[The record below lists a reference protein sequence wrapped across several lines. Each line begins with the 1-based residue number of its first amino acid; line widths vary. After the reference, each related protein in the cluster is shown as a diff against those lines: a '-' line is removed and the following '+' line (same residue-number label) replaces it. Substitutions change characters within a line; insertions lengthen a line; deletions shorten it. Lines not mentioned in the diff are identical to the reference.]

1 MKKTSTYILVAAI
14 ASASAFSGCNPLVE
28 NNDISPNLPPDAP
41 ADQQLTA
48 TQLGEGFVM
57 SGEAAR
63 TANIW
68 AGVFTGEDRQYSA
81 LQVYVAGLPDFDNMW
96 TNSYYLV
103 LQQTRLI
110 QEKARAVNNNHLLGI
125 AQVLEAQM
133 IGTVTS
139 LWGDVPYSRAFVT
152 GQPSPF
158 DGQAAVYTATQ
169 ALLDDAI
176 ANLGRNGVNPEAR
189 DIYYGGDLAKWRAAA
204 RSLKA
209 RYFLHVKNY
218 AAAVAAAGQGIAKTD
233 GDMIMPYKE
242 AVSVS
247 ANPYWDFQKNSR
259 PGYMSASQSYAAELM
274 LSRRNSKTNDTKR
287 HDFFFVG
294 GNLKTTTGGAFAI
307 DADFP
312 LISYV
317 ETQAILAEALV
328 RGGDAAGALT
338 ALNATRTANEA
349 VYGSSL
355 ADYTLADFEAGGL
368 LNNGTPALP
377 RNEALLKEIL
387 TEKYL
392 SLVGQ
397 IEEFNDVRRT
407 NNLIGVSK
415 NVQSAPSLPQRF
427 LVPQVEVNTNPNA
440 PNPPPGIFVKTP
452 VNQ

>member
-1 MKKTSTYILVAAI
+1 MKKTSIYILVAAI
-14 ASASAFSGCNPLVE
+14 ASGSAFSSCSPLVE

-48 TQLGEGFVM
+48 TQIGEGFVM

-110 QEKARAVNNNHLLGI
+110 QEKARAVNNNYLLGI
-125 AQVLEAQM
+125 AQILEAQM
-133 IGTVTS
+133 IGTVTA
-139 LWGDVPYSRAFVT
+139 LWGDVPYSRAFVP
-152 GQPSPF
+152 GQPGPF

-169 ALLDDAI
+169 ALLDEAI
-176 ANLGRNGVNPEAR
+176 ANLGRNGINPGVR
-189 DIYYGGDLAKWRAAA
+189 DIYYDGDLDKWRAAA

-209 RYFLHVKNY
+209 RYFLHAKNY
-218 AAAVAAAGQGIAKTD
+218 AAAAAAARQGITETNN
-233 GDMIMPYKE
+233 DMLMPYKG
-242 AVSVS
+242 AIGVS
-247 ANPYWDFQKNSR
+247 ANPYYDFQENSR
-259 PGYMSASQSYAAELM
+259 PGYMAASQSYAAELM

-287 HDFFFVG
+287 HDFFFADG
-294 GNLKTTTGGAFAI
+294 TLNTTNGAFA
-307 DADFP
+307 DAASFP

-338 ALNATRTANEA
+338 ALNATRTANGA

-368 LNNGTPALP
+368 LNSSTPALS

-407 NNLIGVSK
+407 NNLIGVPK